1 MTVDRIDAW
10 PELPLEAWRDTCE
23 TLHRYVQIV
32 GKVRLALSPPEP
44 QWAHVALYVTP
55 RGLTTGPIPYRD
67 GSFSVEFD
75 LLDHGMRVLMSDG
88 SDRALALIPRTVADF
103 YRETMQ
109 LFDGLGIQFHIWDVP
124 AELPDR
130 IPFDQDVEHRS
141 YDPRYVRRFS
151 QVLQQVNA
159 ALEEHRA
166 PYLLRHTRVQ
176 FFFGS
181 FDLAYARYSGRPA
194 VPPSGDVIMRNAMNA
209 QEICTGFWPGDDR
222 FPEPGFW
229 CYGYPKADGVETARI
244 GPVNAGWNT
253 KLGEFLLRYSDVR
266 AARDPRAELREFLTS
281 TYEVLAELAQWTR
294 GAE

>member
-1 MTVDRIDAW
+1 MNERIQAW
-10 PELPLEAWRDTCE
+10 PELPLEAWRDTCD
-23 TLHRYVQIV
+23 TLHSYVQII
-32 GKVRLALSPPEP
+32 GKIRLALSPPEP

-55 RGLTTGPIPYRD
+55 RGVWTAPIPYGD

-75 LLDHGMRVLMSDG
+75 LLDHGMRVRTSDG
-88 SDRALALIPRTVADF
+88 SDRSIPLVPRAVADF
-103 YRETMQ
+103 YRETMR
-109 LFDGLGIQFHIWDVP
+109 LFDDLGIRFHMWGVP
-124 AELPDR
+124 VEVPDH

-141 YDPRYVRRFS
+141 YDPEYARRFA
-151 QVLQQVNA
+151 QVLQQSNA

-166 PYLLRHTRVQ
+166 PYRLRHTQVQ

-194 VPPSGDVIMRNAMNA
+194 APPSGDVIMRNAMNA

-229 CYGYPKADGVETARI
+229 CYGYPKPEGAEVARI
-244 GPVNAGWNT
+244 GPAAAGWNA

-266 AARDPRAELREFLTS
+266 AARDPRAELREFFSS
-281 TYEVLAELAQWTR
+281 TYDALAKLAQWPS